1 MELYLHVQTF
11 YRSHNLV
18 NTLSSFLDWW

>member
-1 MELYLHVQTF
+1 LHVQTF